1 MSDTSAS
8 PALLDVRD
16 LRSGYGRIPILQGL
30 SLSVQ
35 PGERVGI
42 LGHNGMGKSTL
53 LRTISGHLP
62 TTAGTVTF
70 DGRVITGSTPTV
82 LARSG
87 IGYVPQGREIFPG
100 LSVLDNL
107 RVGCRLSKRPEA
119 ESLAEILELFPR
131 LKAYLDRRGGALSG
145 GEQQL
150 LALARC
156 LCGDPRLVL
165 LDEPTEGIQPSII
178 EEIGDT
184 LKEAA
189 IQRGLA
195 ILLVEQNLGFIAAVS
210 QRILILQRGEITR
223 AAPADAMNDIE
234 RLEAFAEQT

>member
-1 MSDTSAS
+1 MNAS
-8 PALLDVRD
+8 TTTPLLDVKN

-30 SLSVQ
+30 SLSVY

-62 TTAGTVTF
+62 TTDGNVSV
-70 DGRVITGSTPTV
+70 DGRSVTGSSPTAI
-82 LARSG
+82 ARTG
-87 IGYVPQGREIFPG
+87 IGYVPQGREIFSG
-100 LSVLDNL
+100 LTVLDNL
-107 RVGCRLSKRPEA
+107 RVGCRLSKRA
-119 ESLAEILELFPR
+119 ESDVLADILELFPR

-178 EEIGDT
+178 EEIADT
-184 LKEAA
+184 LKLAA
-189 IQRGLA
+189 LSRGLA

-210 QRILILQRGEITR
+210 ERVLILQRGEITR
-223 AAPADAMNDIE
+223 AVPQEAMHDIE
-234 RLEAFAEQT
+234 RLEAFAELA

>member
-1 MSDTSAS
+1 MNAS
-8 PALLDVRD
+8 NTPPLLNVAY

-30 SLSVQ
+30 SLSVF

-62 TTAGTVTF
+62 TTGGNVSL
-70 DGRVITGSTPTV
+70 DGRSVTGSSPTAI
-82 LARSG
+82 ARAG
-87 IGYVPQGREIFPG
+87 IGYVPQGREIFSA
-100 LSVLDNL
+100 LTVLDNL
-107 RVGCRLSKRPEA
+107 RVGCRLSKRPE
-119 ESLAEILELFPR
+119 SDVLADILELFPR

-156 LCGDPRLVL
+156 LCGDPHLVL

-178 EEIGDT
+178 EEIADT
-184 LKEAA
+184 LKVAA
-189 IQRGLA
+189 LSRGLA

-210 QRILILQRGEITR
+210 ERVLILQRGEITR
-223 AAPADAMNDIE
+223 AVPQEAMHDIE
-234 RLEAFAEQT
+234 RLEAFAELA